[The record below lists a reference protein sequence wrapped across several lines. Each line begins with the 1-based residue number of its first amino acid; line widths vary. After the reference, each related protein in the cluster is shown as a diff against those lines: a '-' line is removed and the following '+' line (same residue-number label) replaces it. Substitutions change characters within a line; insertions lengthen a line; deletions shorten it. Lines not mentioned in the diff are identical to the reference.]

1 MAADKIPDSPFF
13 QLVIGRKSIRRF
25 NDRSIE
31 KKDLMLCLESAR
43 LAPSAENDQPW
54 RFLVIDDPDIKKR
67 FSDQVFSGMY
77 RVSRF
82 AAKAPVLILIL
93 ARLNIITHRV
103 GRWYQDI
110 PFHLIDAGIAGEHLV
125 LQAEELGIGSCWMG
139 WFHTRK
145 ARKFF
150 RIPRKYKIIAMLAL
164 GYYDKKPSRE
174 RKRKSIDEIVWF
186 NQIGGK

>member
-1 MAADKIPDSPFF
+1 MAADKTPDSPFF
-13 QLVIGRKSIRRF
+13 HLVKGRKSIRRF

-31 KKDLMLCLESAR
+31 KTDLMICLEAAR

-54 RFLVIDDPDIKKR
+54 RFLVIDDPDIKKH
-67 FSDQVFSGMY
+67 FSDQVFSGVY

-103 GRWYQDI
+103 GRWHQDI

-150 RIPRKYKIIAMLAL
+150 RIPRKYKIIAMLAM

-174 RKRKSIDEIVWF
+174 RKRKSLDEIVWF
-186 NQIGGK
+186 NKIGGK